1 MHKMLEEQHSKF
13 QNLGI
18 PDWEQWAIDA
28 ILGLKNQ
35 LDEEPNDGDWKRF
48 INNTRASD
56 KFRKV
61 DILNYIPWME
71 EHM

>member
-1 MHKMLEEQHSKF
+1 MGKI
-13 QNLGI
+13 NLFKK
-18 PDWEQWAIDA
+18 E
-28 ILGLKNQ
+28 LFSNLKNQ